1 MSSRSSNGS
10 VITLTMHNNHLIVE
24 KEEIVESSQEEA
36 LYALAFAD
44 QQAIV
49 HPPPAAAAAAAALVK
64 GADTGLSQ
72 PDLSGGSEGENPAYA
87 YGNQVGYDSGPMGY
101 TSYNGYRVE
110 GPPSRL
116 RQASHPLG
124 AATPPRPVLPG
135 PQDSVDVVDVQ
146 DLPEDSPQPQRLMS
160 DIQARKDA
168 LQRQEDHVQEP
179 PAENGGLVLSADLD
193 IPAADDGDDDSTSA
207 TEDVCS
213 VKAQSPTPPQTLS
226 LGQMGPAE
234 QTLRSPT
241 VEKLRLQEA
250 ASPDVERLS
259 SASARTSS
267 TPPRS
272 PLAQRDRDQQ

>member
-101 TSYNGYRVE
+101 TSYNGYR
-110 GPPSRL
+110 
-116 RQASHPLG
+116 
-124 AATPPRPVLPG
+124 
-135 PQDSVDVVDVQ
+135 
-146 DLPEDSPQPQRLMS
+146 
-160 DIQARKDA
+160 
-168 LQRQEDHVQEP
+168 EP

-259 SASARTSS
+259 SASTRTSS